1 MQGYLHTD
9 SFEIFLLNDYVL
21 SRLEFVLEKK
31 ICVILRRRFVAG
43 QSDVSHGV
51 FRLPEPSCADDTW
64 KEDSEQSTHKSA
76 SHKNTGI
83 ARTHSG
89 THWNTWWA
97 YQNTGRTEIEGDI
110 TIFTRTLCFFYFFT
124 VSHQCYNHID
134 IGYQIHYTGKMCV
147 NQP

>member
-1 MQGYLHTD
+1 MQGYLHTE
-9 SFEIFLLNDYVL
+9 SFEICLLNDYVL

-31 ICVILRRRFVAG
+31 ICVILSRRFVAG

-64 KEDSEQSTHKSA
+64 REDSEQSTHKSA

-124 VSHQCYNHID
+124 VSRRCYNHID
-134 IGYQIHYTGKMCV
+134 IG
-147 NQP
+147 

>member
-1 MQGYLHTD
+1 MQGYLHTE
-9 SFEIFLLNDYVL
+9 SFEICLLNDYVL

-31 ICVILRRRFVAG
+31 ICVILSRRFVVG

-64 KEDSEQSTHKSA
+64 REDSEQSTHKSA

-97 YQNTGRTEIEGDI
+97 YQNTGRTEIEGKEI
-110 TIFTRTLCFFYFFT
+110 SPFSRGPCVSFTFLRLVANVTIIST
-124 VSHQCYNHID
+124 
-134 IGYQIHYTGKMCV
+134 
-147 NQP
+147 